1 MPYFFVADGESFCDS
16 YARMITGREYFGR
29 RQGKV
34 RACFD
39 FQDFDW
45 TGENWKKIP
54 ARDMILY
61 QCHVRGFT
69 KHKSSN
75 VKNPGTF
82 SGMEEK
88 LSYLKDLGVNT
99 LLLMPAYDFNECM
112 HDENGVDFKRKLIT
126 GAIQRMRFILLRRLV
141 MQQKR
146 VNRQRSFRS

>member
-1 MPYFFVADGESFCDS
+1 MADGETFCDS

-112 HDENGVDFKRKLIT
+112 HDENGVDLKKVNYWGYTEDAFYFAPKA
-126 GAIQRMRFILLRRLV
+126 GYAA
-141 MQQKR
+141 KR